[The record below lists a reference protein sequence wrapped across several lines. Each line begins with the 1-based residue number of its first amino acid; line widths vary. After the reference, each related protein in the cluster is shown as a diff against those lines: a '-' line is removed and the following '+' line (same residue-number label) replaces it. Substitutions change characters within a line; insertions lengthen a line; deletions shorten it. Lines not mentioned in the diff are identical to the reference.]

1 MNEVAYSL
9 KLPNDTLSAL
19 MKAVLKGK
27 PCSICMDSVEDK
39 GSGVFERI
47 LCNKSHI
54 SIEDQDVNVSIKTN
68 PFVTEVTSIGGHSLQ
83 YVVAV

>member
-27 PCSICMDSVEDK
+27 LCSICMDSVEDN

-47 LCNKSHI
+47 LCNK
-54 SIEDQDVNVSIKTN
+54 
-68 PFVTEVTSIGGHSLQ
+68 
-83 YVVAV
+83 

>member
-27 PCSICMDSVEDK
+27 PCSICMDSVEDN

-47 LCNKSHI
+47 LCNK
-54 SIEDQDVNVSIKTN
+54 
-68 PFVTEVTSIGGHSLQ
+68 
-83 YVVAV
+83 